1 MGNRFFFVTKRH
13 SQASDII
20 VRDVSIYQLCLVDV
34 SSVFIETCDS
44 KRAFVKAVIAE

>member
-1 MGNRFFFVTKRH
+1 MVVTGV
-13 SQASDII
+13 I
-20 VRDVSIYQLCLVDV
+20 IYQLCLVDV